1 MSERRIAARGLLDAN
16 GRPKKIKVSP
26 ARIVA
31 FETLKTVETD
41 GAYANLALPQVL
53 AKAELSVRDAALATE
68 IVYGTLRN
76 LSRIDWVLE
85 QCMPR
90 KISEVDASVR
100 VVLRLTAHQILHMR
114 VPDHAAVAE
123 AVELTKYVAGFG
135 VEKFVNGVAR
145 AIVDHTPGEWDRRMQ
160 SIENKVERV
169 AVQYSHPQW
178 IVRAFAQALVAH
190 GRPAKE
196 LKTLLAADNANPQ
209 VMLCARPGQI
219 LPGELADA
227 VDRYIGVE
235 PTPSVYS
242 EWGVAIPHGDP
253 GRLHAVRDGRAAV
266 QDEGSQLV
274 ASALAEYPVEE
285 ENQSWLDMCAGPGG
299 KAGLLAAYAA
309 LDGINLLA
317 NEVTPHRAKLVEQT
331 IRGFDNVE
339 VVVGDGREISKHGK
353 FTKIMLDAP
362 CTGLGSLRRRP
373 ESRWNRQPSD
383 VRNLCELQA
392 QLLDAG
398 VEALE
403 VGGVLAYVTCSPH
416 EAETNAQIER
426 IALRA
431 DVEILDTA
439 AAVAAVTMEEIEL
452 TPTPIGGGNTIQLW
466 PHVHG
471 TDAMFLCLLRK
482 VK

>member
-1 MSERRIAARGLLDAN
+1 MSEKRIAGQSLLDAE
-16 GRPKKIKVSP
+16 GRPRKIKVSP
-26 ARIVA
+26 ARIVSY
-31 FETLKTVETD
+31 ETLMQVEEK
-41 GAYANLALPQVL
+41 GAFANLALPQIL
-53 AKAELSVRDAALATE
+53 AKAQLSNRDAALATE

-76 LSRIDWVLE
+76 RSRIDWVLQ

-90 KISEVDASVR
+90 QLSEIDTPVR
-100 VVLRLTAHQILHMR
+100 VILRLTAHQILHMR

-123 AVELTKYVAGFG
+123 AVELAKYVTGFG

-145 AIVDHTPGEWDRRMQ
+145 SLVEHTPGEWTRRINT
-160 SIENKVERV
+160 IENNVERV
-169 AVQYSHPQW
+169 SVQYSHPQW
-178 IVRAFAQALVAH
+178 MVRAFAQALVAH

-196 LKTLLAADNANPQ
+196 LTKLLTADNSSPQ

-242 EWGVAIPHGDP
+242 EWGVQIAHGDP

-274 ASALAEYPVEE
+274 TAALAEYVLETD
-285 ENQSWLDMCAGPGG
+285 NQRWLDMCAGPGG
-299 KAGLLAAYAA
+299 KAGLLAAYAS
-309 LDGINLLA
+309 LEGISLLA

-331 IRGFDNVE
+331 VRHFDNVE
-339 VVVGDGREISKHGK
+339 VVVGDGREIKQHGK
-353 FTKIMLDAP
+353 FAKIMLDAP
-362 CTGLGSLRRRP
+362 CSGMGSLRRRP
-373 ESRWNRQPSD
+373 ESRWNRQPGD
-383 VRNLCELQA
+383 VRDLCELQA
-392 QLLDAG
+392 QLLNAG
-398 VEALE
+398 LEALE

-416 EAETNAQIER
+416 EAETNAQIKR
-426 IALRA
+426 VASRNDL
-431 DVEILDTA
+431 EILDTA
-439 AAVAAVTMEEIEL
+439 AALQAVAMEPIEL
-452 TPTPIGGGNTIQLW
+452 TPTPINAGNTVQLW

-471 TDAMFLCLLRK
+471 SDAMFLSLIRK